1 MVEWEC
7 RIGGAWMIGTP
18 EAKVTVA
25 CLQFEPQVG
34 STDRN
39 VSAGLALINEAA
51 DQGADLIVLPELSDS
66 GYVFET
72 RQEAYSLSGTAQS
85 SAALLAWAT
94 VAKARGL
101 HIVGGFCERDGNAL
115 YNSAAV
121 IGPDGLVGV
130 YRKTHLWGA
139 ENLFFERGNLG
150 FPVFT
155 TPIGRIAA
163 LICYDG
169 WFPEAWRL
177 CALKGADI
185 VCMPTNW
192 VPMPSQPDNLP
203 SMSNILCM
211 AAAHSNSMFVAAACR
226 TGVER
231 GQPFIGQSLIVNHE
245 GWPIAG
251 PAPFDE
257 MTILLAECNLS
268 DARRKRSLND
278 FNQLVRDRRADLYGE
293 MLGSDA
299 VANWY

>member
-1 MVEWEC
+1 MT
-7 RIGGAWMIGTP
+7 GSP
-18 EAKVTVA
+18 EAKVVVA

-34 STDRN
+34 HIERN
-39 VSAGLALINEAA
+39 VSAGLAMIEEAA

-66 GYVFET
+66 GYVFES
-72 RQEAYSLSGTAQS
+72 RHEAYGLAGTAQS
-85 SAALLAWAT
+85 SAALQAWAK
-94 VAKARGL
+94 VARARGL

-121 IGPDGLVGV
+121 IGPDGLIGV

-155 TPIGRIAA
+155 TPIGRLSA

-177 CALKGADI
+177 CALQGADI
-185 VCMPTNW
+185 VCVPTNW
-192 VPMPSQPDNLP
+192 VPMPSQPDNMM

-245 GWPIAG
+245 GWPVAG
-251 PAPFDE
+251 PAGYDE
-257 MTILLAECNLS
+257 TRILLAECNLS
-268 DARRKRSLND
+268 DARRKRTLND
-278 FNQLVRDRRADLYGE
+278 FNQVVRDRRADIYGE

-299 VANWY
+299 VPNWY